1 MRHEMYIPTRNRTR
15 TRKVSEFIEE
25 GKAAGIDLS
34 ACDFQH
40 IDRSNPDMMEASL
53 KSIIRAEAIAEAGKP
68 VHVHVHS
75 HVHARVH
82 VVPSTAIYTV
92 PLKCLCIQFTCT

>member
-1 MRHEMYIPTRNRTR
+1 MHPNPNTR
-15 TRKVSEFIEE
+15 TQKVGEFIEE

-68 VHVHVHS
+68 VDVHDN
-75 HVHARVH
+75 
-82 VVPSTAIYTV
+82 
-92 PLKCLCIQFTCT
+92 